1 MRMKDRTSRR
11 QEAARLRKEIK
22 TNNHREKA
30 KKGFKKSSPLKCRT
44 GRDAVLMLL
53 ERVTTLR
60 ERRTKDERQTCAAR
74 ASQRVFYRRTLAA
87 KCESRE

>member
-22 TNNHREKA
+22 TNNQAEEPRKA
-30 KKGFKKSSPLKCRT
+30 KKGFKKSSPLTCRT

-60 ERRTKDERQTCAAR
+60 ERRTKDER
-74 ASQRVFYRRTLAA
+74 
-87 KCESRE
+87 